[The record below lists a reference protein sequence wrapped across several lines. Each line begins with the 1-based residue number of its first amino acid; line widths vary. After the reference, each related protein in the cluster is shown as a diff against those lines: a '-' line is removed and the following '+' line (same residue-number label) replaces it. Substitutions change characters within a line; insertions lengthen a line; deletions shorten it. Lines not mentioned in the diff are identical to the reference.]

1 MILFTTLIN
10 LLVVSICVIVHYEI
24 LFQLSKRIPK
34 LSIKPRQRIV
44 VGVFG
49 ALIAHTIEV
58 WVFAV
63 AYYFKHK
70 SGVFGSLEG
79 NFSGSFLDCV
89 YFSFTSFTTL
99 GFGDIEPL
107 GDIRFLTGIE
117 SLTGLV
123 LITWSASFLYY
134 EMQKYWKV
142 R

>member
-1 MILFTTLIN
+1 MIIFTTLIN
-10 LLVVSICVIVHYEI
+10 ILVVTISVVVHYEI
-24 LFQLSKRIPK
+24 LFQLSKRVPK
-34 LSIKPRQRIV
+34 LAIKPRQRIV

-49 ALIAHTIEV
+49 TLAAHSIEV
-58 WVFAV
+58 WVFAI
-63 AYYFKHK
+63 AYYLQIN
-70 SGVFGSLEG
+70 SGWFGTFEG
-79 NFSGSFLDCV
+79 NFSGSLLDCV

-117 SLTGLV
+117 ALTGLV

-142 R
+142 K